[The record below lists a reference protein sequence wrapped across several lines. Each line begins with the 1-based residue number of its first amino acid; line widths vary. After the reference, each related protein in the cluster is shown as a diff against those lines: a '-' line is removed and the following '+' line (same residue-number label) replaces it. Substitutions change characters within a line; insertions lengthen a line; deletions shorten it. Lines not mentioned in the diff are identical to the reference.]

1 MGLLEFGLRG
11 WFSMIYKIVQNG
23 ASIGE
28 IQLPGTL
35 KIGDTSYVL
44 RDDILGAHY
53 LEDENGRRL
62 VTAARPSG
70 ITFRLFTL
78 PIGDKAYVLKATSIL
93 GTDFVLLENGRE
105 VGSIVGDGFFW
116 RGTADLPDSLP
127 LETRAFMIWLVLKAW
142 DLHALVN

>member
-1 MGLLEFGLRG
+1 MSLLEFGLRG